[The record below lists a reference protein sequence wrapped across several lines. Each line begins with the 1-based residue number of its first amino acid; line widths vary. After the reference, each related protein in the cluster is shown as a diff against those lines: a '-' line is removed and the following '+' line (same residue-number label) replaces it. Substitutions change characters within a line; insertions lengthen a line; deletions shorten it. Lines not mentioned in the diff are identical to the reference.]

1 MEFIFMFSLILTWIV
16 VFLMTRKGTNST
28 SKRKIDALRK
38 WNIEYYYGK
47 TVEAAREG
55 NLKALDAKKRF
66 EESPEFEE
74 FGLTL
79 LNL

>member
-1 MEFIFMFSLILTWIV
+1 MEFFFTLILIWII

-38 WNIEYYYGK
+38 WNIEYHYGK

-55 NLKALDAKKRF
+55 DLKALDAKKRF
-66 EESPEFEE
+66 EESPEFKE
-74 FGLTL
+74 FELTP

>member
-1 MEFIFMFSLILTWIV
+1 MEFFFTLILSWII

-38 WNIEYYYGK
+38 WNIEYHYGK

-55 NLKALDAKKRF
+55 DPKALDAKKRF
-66 EESPEFEE
+66 EESPEFKE
-74 FGLTL
+74 FGLTP

>member
-1 MEFIFMFSLILTWIV
+1 MEFFFSLILSWMV
-16 VFLMTRKGTNST
+16 VFLVTRKRKHHT

-74 FGLTL
+74 FGLTP

>member
-1 MEFIFMFSLILTWIV
+1 MEFFFTLILTWII

-38 WNIEYYYGK
+38 WNIEYHYGK
-47 TVEAAREG
+47 TVEATREG
-55 NLKALDAKKRF
+55 DLKALDAKKRF
-66 EESPEFEE
+66 EESPEFKE
-74 FGLTL
+74 FELTP

>member
-1 MEFIFMFSLILTWIV
+1 MQWKIKVFTMEFIFMFSLILTWIV

-55 NLKALDAKKRF
+55 NLKGLKRV
-66 EESPEFEE
+66 
-74 FGLTL
+74 
-79 LNL
+79 LNLRNSD